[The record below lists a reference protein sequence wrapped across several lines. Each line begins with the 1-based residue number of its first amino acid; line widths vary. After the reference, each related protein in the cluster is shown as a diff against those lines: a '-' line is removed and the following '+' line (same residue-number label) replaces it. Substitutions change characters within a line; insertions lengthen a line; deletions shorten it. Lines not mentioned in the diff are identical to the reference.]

1 MDQFKTF
8 PIDFYLKLF
17 ADFGYVD
24 DRNTR
29 TLNNR
34 FTNKYL
40 ASYGAGL
47 DIATFYDLVFRI
59 EYALNQDLDDSF
71 FLNLKAAF

>member
-1 MDQFKTF
+1 VLQT
-8 PIDFYLKLF
+8 LF
-17 ADFGYVD
+17 THILVRKEGRVGV
-24 DRNTR
+24 
-29 TLNNR
+29 

-59 EYALNQDLDDSF
+59 EYALNQDLEDSF